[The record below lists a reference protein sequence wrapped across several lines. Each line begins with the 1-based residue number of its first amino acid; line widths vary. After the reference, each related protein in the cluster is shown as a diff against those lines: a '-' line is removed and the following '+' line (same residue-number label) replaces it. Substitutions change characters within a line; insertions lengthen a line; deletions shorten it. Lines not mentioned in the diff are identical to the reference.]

1 MGSSQVR
8 IGHVPGPV
16 PLTSLVWT
24 GPCRYFAPMGEGEV
38 RRGAAWRFVRAI
50 VGSQARG
57 VTGAA
62 VSGLLWQTGAVGAPL
77 IVKYAIDH
85 GIVKG
90 DHHTLLIWLLV
101 LLGVGLLEVCAGAFR
116 HLYAI
121 RNRSHS
127 DARVRDA
134 LFAHALRLD
143 AAYHD
148 RVGPGELLSRAS
160 SDSQHIARMM
170 DAIGH
175 TIGYVLTV
183 VAVAIVMLAL
193 DAELAL
199 IVLIPVP
206 LISAGAW
213 LYSRQY
219 ERGTRLLQESW
230 AQASTLV
237 EETVSGIRVVKGLGA
252 GDALSQRFWGRSR
265 EIRDRALHLARL
277 DAIFIPVLE
286 MLPLLGIAAVLWFGG
301 RRVGNG
307 LTLGSF
313 VAFNAY
319 VVMLVWPM
327 RVLGQRVTTVQKALG
342 ASGRITEVLEA
353 EPQLH
358 EPRHPRELEA
368 RGDIRLEGVRFGH
381 QGDRSVLDG
390 LDLHVAPG
398 ESLAL
403 VGATGS
409 GKSTVA
415 GLLARLYDPEDGR
428 VLLDGH
434 DLRDLRLADV
444 RRSVALVFEET
455 FLFSES
461 VRENIR
467 VGRPD
472 ASDDDVQRAA
482 EQAGAAGF
490 VADLPDGYDT
500 ILGERGFSL
509 SGGQRQRIAIA
520 RAILADPAVLVL
532 DDATSAVDATKEHE
546 IRAALADVMRGR
558 TTLVI
563 AHRPATI
570 ALADRVAV
578 LEGGRIVE
586 EGRHADLSARSPRY
600 RALLALESE
609 AAA

>member
-1 MGSSQVR
+1 
-8 IGHVPGPV
+8 
-16 PLTSLVWT
+16 
-24 GPCRYFAPMGEGEV
+24 
-38 RRGAAWRFVRAI
+38 
-50 VGSQARG
+50 
-57 VTGAA
+57 VTGAV

-77 IVKYAIDH
+77 VVKYAIDH
-85 GIVKG
+85 GIVTR

-175 TIGYVLTV
+175 TIGYALTV
-183 VAVAIVMLAL
+183 VAVAVVMLTL
-193 DAELAL
+193 DPELAL
-199 IVLIPVP
+199 VVLIPVP

-219 ERGTRLLQESW
+219 ERGTRVLQESW
-230 AQASTLV
+230 AEASTLV

-252 GDALSQRFWGRSR
+252 GDALSARFRSR
-265 EIRDRALHLARL
+265 SNEIMDRALHLARL
-277 DAIFIPVLE
+277 DAVFIPVLE
-286 MLPLLGIAAVLWFGG
+286 MLPLLGIAAVLWLGG
-301 RRVGNG
+301 RRVGHG

-327 RVLGQRVTTVQKALG
+327 RVLGQRVTTVQKALA

-353 EPQLH
+353 EPRLV
-358 EPRHPRELEA
+358 EARHPEELEA
-368 RGDIRLEGVRFGH
+368 RGDIRLDGVRFGH
-381 QGDRSVLDG
+381 EGDRAVLDG

-415 GLLARLYDPEDGR
+415 GLLARLYDPEGGR

-434 DLRDLRLADV
+434 DLRDLRLTDV
-444 RRSVALVFEET
+444 RSAVALVFEDT

-472 ASDDDVQRAA
+472 ANDEEVRRAS
-482 EQAGAAGF
+482 EQAGAAAF
-490 VADLPDGYDT
+490 IDDLPDVYDT

-546 IRAALADVMRGR
+546 IRAALAEVMRGR

-586 EGRHADLSARSPRY
+586 EGTHEELLARSSRY
-600 RALLALESE
+600 RALLALEE

>member
-1 MGSSQVR
+1 MDG
-8 IGHVPGPV
+8 
-16 PLTSLVWT
+16 
-24 GPCRYFAPMGEGEV
+24 GEV
-38 RRGAAWRFVRAI
+38 RRASAWRFVHAI
-50 VGSQARG
+50 VRSQAYG
-57 VTGAA
+57 VSGAV
-62 VSGLLWQTGAVGAPL
+62 VSGLLWQTGAVLAPL

-85 GIVKG
+85 GVVTK
-90 DHHTLLIWLLV
+90 DHHALVIWLLV

-175 TIGYVLTV
+175 TIGYALTV
-183 VAVAIVMLAL
+183 VAVAIVMLFL
-193 DAELAL
+193 DWKLAL

-206 LISAGAW
+206 LISVGAW
-213 LYSRQY
+213 LYSRRY
-219 ERGTRLLQESW
+219 ERGTRVLQESW
-230 AQASTLV
+230 AEASTLV

-252 GDALSQRFWGRSR
+252 GDALSARFRARSD
-265 EIRDRALHLARL
+265 EIMGRALDLARL
-277 DAIFIPVLE
+277 DAVFIPVLE

-301 RRVGNG
+301 RQVGHG

-319 VVMLVWPM
+319 VVMLVWPL
-327 RVLGQRVTTVQKALG
+327 RVLGQRVTTVQKALA

-353 EPQLH
+353 EPRLV
-358 EPRHPRELEA
+358 EPRHPQELEA
-368 RGDIRLEGVRFGH
+368 KGDVRLDAVSFGH
-381 QGDRSVLDG
+381 EGDQPVLDG

-415 GLLARLYDPEDGR
+415 GLLARLYDPEGGR

-444 RRSVALVFEET
+444 RRAVALVFEET

-467 VGRPD
+467 VGRPE
-472 ASDDDVQRAA
+472 ANDDEVRRAA
-482 EQAGAAGF
+482 ELAGAAAF
-490 VADLPDGYDT
+490 VDDLPGGYDT

-546 IRAALADVMRGR
+546 IRAALAEVMRGR

-570 ALADRVAV
+570 ALADRVAI

-586 EGRHADLSARSPRY
+586 AGTHEELLARSVRY
-600 RALLALESE
+600 RALLALEVE
-609 AAA
+609 AA

>member
-1 MGSSQVR
+1 MGDEQ
-8 IGHVPGPV
+8 
-16 PLTSLVWT
+16 
-24 GPCRYFAPMGEGEV
+24 A
-38 RRGAAWRFVRAI
+38 RRGAAWRFVRAV
-50 VGSQARG
+50 VGSQAYG
-57 VTGAA
+57 VGGAVA
-62 VSGLLWQTGAVGAPL
+62 SGLLWQAGAVAAPL
-77 IVKYAIDH
+77 VVKYAIDH
-85 GIVKG
+85 GIVG
-90 DHHTLLIWLLV
+90 ENHQTLVIWLIV
-101 LLGVGLLEVCAGAFR
+101 LLAVGSLEVVAGAFR

-134 LFAHALRLD
+134 IFAHSLRLD
-143 AAYHD
+143 ASYHD

-160 SDSQHIARMM
+160 SDSQHVARMM

-183 VAVAIVMLAL
+183 VAVAIVMLVL
-193 DAELAL
+193 DPTLAL

-206 LISAGAW
+206 LVSLGAW
-213 LYSRQY
+213 LYSRRY
-219 ERGTRLLQESW
+219 DAGTRQLQESW

-252 GDALSQRFWGRSR
+252 GDALQGRFRRRSD
-265 EIRDRALHLARL
+265 EIMDRALHLARL
-277 DAIFIPVLE
+277 DAVFIPFLE
-286 MLPLLGIAAVLWFGG
+286 MLPLVGIAAVLWFGG
-301 RRVGNG
+301 RSVISGS
-307 LTLGSF
+307 LSVGSF

-319 VVMLVWPM
+319 VVMLVWPL
-327 RVLGQRVTTVQKALG
+327 RVLGQRVTTLQKALG
-342 ASGRITEVLEA
+342 ASDRITEVLEA
-353 EPQLH
+353 EPRLL
-358 EPRHPRELEA
+358 EPRHPEELERPV
-368 RGDIRLEGVRFGH
+368 RGDVRLEGVSFGH
-381 QGDRSVLDG
+381 EGDHAVLDG
-390 LDLHVAPG
+390 LDLHVSPG
-398 ESLAL
+398 ESVAL

-415 GLLARLYDPEDGR
+415 GLLARLYDPEGGR
-428 VLLDGH
+428 VMLDGH
-434 DLRDLRLADV
+434 DLRDLRLDDV

-472 ASDDDVQRAA
+472 AGDEDIRRAA
-482 EQAGAAGF
+482 ELAGAADF
-490 VADLPDGYDT
+490 VDNLPDGYDT
-500 ILGERGFSL
+500 VLGERGFSL

-520 RAILADPAVLVL
+520 RAILADPALLVL

-546 IRAALADVMRGR
+546 IRAALTEVMRGR

-578 LEGGRIVE
+578 LEGGGIVE
-586 EGRHADLSARSPRY
+586 EGTHDELIAGSARY
-600 RALLALESE
+600 RALLALEE

>member
-1 MGSSQVR
+1 MGDEQ
-8 IGHVPGPV
+8 
-16 PLTSLVWT
+16 
-24 GPCRYFAPMGEGEV
+24 A
-38 RRGAAWRFVRAI
+38 RRGAAWRFVHAV
-50 VGSQARG
+50 VGSQAYG
-57 VTGAA
+57 VSGAVA
-62 VSGLLWQTGAVGAPL
+62 SGLLWQAGAVAAPL
-77 IVKYAIDH
+77 VVKYAIDH
-85 GIVKG
+85 GIVG
-90 DHHTLLIWLLV
+90 ESHQTLVIWLVV
-101 LLGVGLLEVCAGAFR
+101 LLAVGMLEVVAGAFR

-134 LFAHALRLD
+134 IFAHSLRLD
-143 AAYHD
+143 ASYHD

-160 SDSQHIARMM
+160 SDSTHVARMM

-183 VAVAIVMLAL
+183 VAVAIVMFFL
-193 DAELAL
+193 DAQLAL

-206 LISAGAW
+206 LVSLGAW
-213 LYSRQY
+213 LYSRRY
-219 ERGTRLLQESW
+219 DAGTRELQESW

-252 GDALSQRFWGRSR
+252 GDALEGRFRRRSD
-265 EIRDRALHLARL
+265 EIMDRALHLARL
-277 DAIFIPVLE
+277 DAVFVPFLE
-286 MLPLLGIAAVLWFGG
+286 MLPLLGIATVLWFGG
-301 RRVGNG
+301 RSVISGS
-307 LTLGSF
+307 LSVGSF

-319 VVMLVWPM
+319 VVMLVWPL
-327 RVLGQRVTTVQKALG
+327 RVLGQRVTTLQKALG

-353 EPQLH
+353 EPRLV
-358 EPRHPRELEA
+358 EPRHPQELERPV
-368 RGDIRLEGVRFGH
+368 RGDVRLEGVCFGH
-381 QGDRSVLDG
+381 EGDHAVLDG
-390 LDLHVAPG
+390 LDLHVSPG
-398 ESLAL
+398 ESVAL

-434 DLRDLRLADV
+434 DLRDLRLDDV

-472 ASDDDVQRAA
+472 AGDDDVQGAA
-482 EQAGAAGF
+482 ELAGAADF
-490 VADLPDGYDT
+490 VDNLPDGYDT

-520 RAILADPAVLVL
+520 RAILADPALLVL

-546 IRAALADVMRGR
+546 IRAALTKVMRGR

-578 LEGGRIVE
+578 LEGGGIVE
-586 EGRHADLSARSPRY
+586 EGTHDELIAGSARY

-609 AAA
+609 AA

>member
-1 MGSSQVR
+1 MGDEQ
-8 IGHVPGPV
+8 
-16 PLTSLVWT
+16 
-24 GPCRYFAPMGEGEV
+24 A
-38 RRGAAWRFVRAI
+38 RRGAAWRFVRAV
-50 VGSQARG
+50 VGSQAYG
-57 VTGAA
+57 VTGAV
-62 VSGLLWQTGAVGAPL
+62 VSGLLWQAGAVAAPL
-77 IVKYAIDH
+77 VVKYAIDH
-85 GIVKG
+85 GIVG
-90 DHHTLLIWLLV
+90 EDHQTLVIWLLV
-101 LLGVGLLEVCAGAFR
+101 LLAVGMLEVVAGAFR

-134 LFAHALRLD
+134 IFAHALRLD
-143 AAYHD
+143 ASYHD

-160 SDSQHIARMM
+160 SDSQHVARMM

-183 VAVAIVMLAL
+183 VAVAIVMLVL
-193 DAELAL
+193 DAQLAL

-206 LISAGAW
+206 LVSLGAW
-213 LYSRQY
+213 LYSRRY
-219 ERGTRLLQESW
+219 DAGTRELQDSW
-230 AQASTLV
+230 AKASTLV

-252 GDALSQRFWGRSR
+252 GDALESRFRRRSD
-265 EIRDRALHLARL
+265 EIMERALHLARL

-301 RRVGNG
+301 RQVISGE
-307 LTLGSF
+307 LSVGSF

-319 VVMLVWPM
+319 VVMLVWPL
-327 RVLGQRVTTVQKALG
+327 RVLGQRVTTLQKALA

-353 EPQLH
+353 EPQLL
-358 EPRHPRELEA
+358 EPRHAEELERPV
-368 RGDIRLEGVRFGH
+368 RGDVRLEDVRFGH
-381 QGDRSVLDG
+381 EGDHAVLDG
-390 LDLHVAPG
+390 LELHVAPG

-415 GLLARLYDPEDGR
+415 GLLARLYDPDDGR

-434 DLRDLRLADV
+434 DLRALRLTDV
-444 RRSVALVFEET
+444 RRVVALVFEET

-472 ASDDDVQRAA
+472 ANDEDVERAA
-482 EQAGAAGF
+482 QLAGAADF
-490 VADLPDGYDT
+490 VANLPDGYDT
-500 ILGERGFSL
+500 VLGERGFSL

-546 IRAALADVMRGR
+546 IRAALGEVMHGR

-586 EGRHADLSARSPRY
+586 QGTHEELLVRSLRY

-609 AAA
+609 AA

>member
-1 MGSSQVR
+1 MDR
-8 IGHVPGPV
+8 
-16 PLTSLVWT
+16 
-24 GPCRYFAPMGEGEV
+24 GEA
-38 RRGAAWRFVRAI
+38 RRAAAWPFVRAI
-50 VGSQARG
+50 VRSQAHG
-57 VTGAA
+57 VTGAV

-77 IVKYAIDH
+77 VVKYAIDH
-85 GIVKG
+85 GIVTR

-143 AAYHD
+143 ATYHD

-175 TIGYVLTV
+175 TIGYALTV
-183 VAVAIVMLAL
+183 VAVAVVMLTL

-199 IVLIPVP
+199 VVLIPVP

-219 ERGTRLLQESW
+219 ERGTRVLQESW
-230 AQASTLV
+230 AEASTLV

-252 GDALSQRFWGRSR
+252 GDALSARFRSR
-265 EIRDRALHLARL
+265 SNEIMDRALHLARL
-277 DAIFIPVLE
+277 DAVFIPVLE
-286 MLPLLGIAAVLWFGG
+286 MLPLLGIAAVLWLGG
-301 RRVGNG
+301 RRVGHG

-327 RVLGQRVTTVQKALG
+327 RVLGQRVTTVQKALA

-353 EPQLH
+353 EPRLV
-358 EPRHPRELEA
+358 EARHPKELKA
-368 RGDIRLEGVRFGH
+368 RGDIRLDGVRFGH
-381 QGDRSVLDG
+381 EGDRAVLDG

-415 GLLARLYDPEDGR
+415 GLLARLYDPEGGR

-434 DLRDLRLADV
+434 DLRDLRLTDV
-444 RRSVALVFEET
+444 RGAVALVFEDT

-472 ASDDDVQRAA
+472 ANDEEVRRAA
-482 EQAGAAGF
+482 EQAGAAAF
-490 VADLPDGYDT
+490 IDALPDGYDT

-546 IRAALADVMRGR
+546 IRAALAEVMRGR

-586 EGRHADLSARSPRY
+586 EGTHEELLARSSRY
-600 RALLALESE
+600 RALLALEE

>member
-1 MGSSQVR
+1 MDG
-8 IGHVPGPV
+8 
-16 PLTSLVWT
+16 
-24 GPCRYFAPMGEGEV
+24 GEV
-38 RRGAAWRFVRAI
+38 RRASAWRFVRAI
-50 VGSQARG
+50 LRSQAYG
-57 VTGAA
+57 VSGAV
-62 VSGLLWQTGAVGAPL
+62 VSGLLWQTGAVLAPL

-85 GIVKG
+85 GVVTK
-90 DHHTLLIWLLV
+90 DHHALMIWLLV

-175 TIGYVLTV
+175 TIGYALTV
-183 VAVAIVMLAL
+183 VAVAIVMLFL
-193 DAELAL
+193 DWQLAL
-199 IVLIPVP
+199 IVLVPVP
-206 LISAGAW
+206 LISVGAW
-213 LYSRQY
+213 LYSRRY
-219 ERGTRLLQESW
+219 ESGTRALQESW
-230 AQASTLV
+230 AEASTLV

-252 GDALSQRFWGRSR
+252 GDALSRRFRARSD
-265 EIRDRALHLARL
+265 EIMGRALDLARL
-277 DAIFIPVLE
+277 DAVFIPVLE

-301 RRVGNG
+301 GQVGHG
-307 LTLGSF
+307 LSLGSF

-319 VVMLVWPM
+319 VVMLVWPL
-327 RVLGQRVTTVQKALG
+327 RVLGQRVTTVQKALA

-353 EPQLH
+353 EPRLV
-358 EPRHPRELEA
+358 EPRHPQELEA
-368 RGDIRLEGVRFGH
+368 KGDVRLDAVSFGH
-381 QGDRSVLDG
+381 EGDQPVLDG

-415 GLLARLYDPEDGR
+415 GLLARLYDPEGGR

-444 RRSVALVFEET
+444 RRAVALVFEET

-467 VGRPD
+467 VGRSE
-472 ASDDDVQRAA
+472 ANDDEVRRAA
-482 EQAGAAGF
+482 ELAGAAAF
-490 VADLPDGYDT
+490 VDDLPDGYDT

-546 IRAALADVMRGR
+546 IRAALAEVMRGR

-586 EGRHADLSARSPRY
+586 AGTHEELLARSVRY
-600 RALLALESE
+600 RALLALEVE
-609 AAA
+609 AA